1 MNASKE
7 YKIIRN
13 FILNELHITKEDIIK
28 NIEPLLKKLVKQC
41 MNNTY
46 GGYKRSCVE

>member
-1 MNASKE
+1 MSTSKE

-28 NIEPLLKKLVKQC
+28 KHRTIIGKTCKTVYE
-41 MNNTY
+41 
-46 GGYKRSCVE
+46 